1 MISKTIIPEGFADL
15 AGFWKK
21 ENSSILSYVGKKY
34 NIPKFPALPARKV
47 IEGKAIAKAYPIQ
60 GILKYHGI
68 CDWEWRTTF
77 MPSVSL
83 NNDAA
88 HTVTSVE
95 FDSAL
100 ESDHVE
106 INGAVAQGRE
116 SDRVTHLLD
125 KIRLYAQ
132 SKTRAHVISK
142 NVIKTKK
149 TGKGLGTSAS
159 ASAALATAAIGAV
172 WGREYAENTT
182 LTSTFGRLLAGSGS
196 RSAAGGIAL
205 WLSYAGITHEDSFS
219 VRLDAPPSGIAKFE
233 DMRLVTIPID
243 SRIKLKTEIAHHH
256 APLSPFFREW
266 AKLRKKQMQ
275 DFFTVLENDDWEG
288 MAKMAEAD
296 TLLLHSVTMGHFVEV
311 AWEPETLALMRM
323 CGTLRDS
330 GTPVYYSIDTGPTVV
345 LMTNKKGV
353 KNVVSGIEEVKRDY
367 GFDLEYVDGKVA
379 GPSVLVDRYE

>member
-1 MISKTIIPEGFADL
+1 
-15 AGFWKK
+15 
-21 ENSSILSYVGKKY
+21 
-34 NIPKFPALPARKV
+34 
-47 IEGKAIAKAYPIQ
+47 
-60 GILKYHGI
+60 ILKYHGI

-77 MPSVSL
+77 MPSVSM

-88 HTVTSVE
+88 YTVTSVE
-95 FDSAL
+95 FDAGL
-100 ESDHVE
+100 ESDSVE
-106 INGAVAQGRE
+106 INGARAQGRE
-116 SDRVTHLLD
+116 ADRVTHLLD
-125 KIRLYAQ
+125 KIRFYAGAN
-132 SKTRAHVISK
+132 TCARVVSK
-142 NVIKTKK
+142 NVTKAKK

-159 ASAALATAAIGAV
+159 ASAALATAAISAAWGAD
-172 WGREYAENTT
+172 YAKNPT
-182 LTSTFGRLLAGSGS
+182 LTSAFGRLLAGSGS

-205 WLSYAGITHEDSFS
+205 WLSYAGIPHEDSFS
-219 VRLDAPPSGIAKFE
+219 VRLDSPPSGNAKFE

-256 APLSPFFREW
+256 APLSPFFKDW
-266 AKLRKKQMQ
+266 AMLRKKQMQ
-275 DFFTVLENDDWEG
+275 DFFQVLERDDWEG

-345 LMTNKKGV
+345 LMTDRKGV
-353 KNVVSGIEEVKRDY
+353 KNVISGIEEVKRYY

-379 GPSVLVDRYE
+379 GPSVLVDKYE

>member
-1 MISKTIIPEGFADL
+1 MAQGTLIPDGFSDL
-15 AGFWKK
+15 ADFWKSG
-21 ENSSILSYVGKKY
+21 NSSILAYLKRHY
-34 NIPKFPALPARKV
+34 EIPAFPQLPRKRHL
-47 IEGKAIAKAYPIQ
+47 EGKAVSKAYPIQ

-88 HTVTSVE
+88 YTITSVE
-95 FDSAL
+95 FDLGL
-100 ESDHVE
+100 ESDSVE
-106 INGAVAQGRE
+106 INGAQAQGRE
-116 SDRVTHLLD
+116 TDRVTQLLD
-125 KIRLYAQ
+125 KIRFYAGA
-132 SKTRAHVISK
+132 KTHARVVSK
-142 NVIKTKK
+142 NITKTKK

-159 ASAALATAAIGAV
+159 ASAALATAAISAV
-172 WGREYAENTT
+172 WGEDYASNPT

-196 RSAAGGIAL
+196 RSAAGGVAL
-205 WLSYAGITHEDSFS
+205 WLSYAGIPHEDSFS
-219 VRLDAPPSGIAKFE
+219 VRLDNPPGKPRFD

-243 SRIKLKTEIAHHH
+243 SRIKLKTEVAHHH
-256 APLSPFFREW
+256 APLSPFFKEW
-266 AKLRKKQMQ
+266 AKMRKNQMQ
-275 DFFTVLENDDWEG
+275 DFFKVLENDDWEG

-345 LMTNKKGV
+345 LMTDRKGV
-353 KNVVSGIEEVKRDY
+353 KNVISGIEEVKRHY
-367 GFDLEYVDGKVA
+367 GFGLEYVDGKVA
-379 GPSVLVDRYE
+379 GPSVLVDKYE